1 MMDPKDR
8 LPTNQSFSD
17 AQERTRAPRKK
28 KSLKIANK
36 ISTDK
41 TVARTA
47 QAENQSYRSGAVPK
61 KSKDARKDQGRK
73 RASSFRPLFGRQ
85 RYLDA
90 SNNIKIRSTT
100 LGKNGGGGCLRN
112 RMRISVWTI
121 RQEPQR
127 HGDDAHTLAGQIQF
141 GSPAQGP
148 KSTYF
153 SPRLAR
159 IDWRLIAQWSISME
173 NPPRLRHTSTY
184 FPEPTQKPTAAT
196 VFSPRARAEMGPAMQ
211 VIL

>member
-1 MMDPKDR
+1 MEQYQRKVKMQEKPRDESAR
-8 LPTNQSFSD
+8 LPFGHFSAVKD
-17 AQERTRAPRKK
+17 ISMPVTISRSDRPRLERT
-28 KSLKIANK
+28 
-36 ISTDK
+36 
-41 TVARTA
+41 
-47 QAENQSYRSGAVPK
+47 EE
-61 KSKDARKDQGRK
+61 
-73 RASSFRPLFGRQ
+73 
-85 RYLDA
+85 
-90 SNNIKIRSTT
+90 
-100 LGKNGGGGCLRN
+100 GGCLRN